1 MKICVVGS
9 GIAGLASAFY
19 LSRYPEAEI
28 TMYEQGASFGGRA
41 DVEGGGEHCPRVFL
55 EDYARLFEIMRQIPA
70 DGGGS
75 LYDLLRRLE
84 RFARTGDGAWVE
96 ISHLYRIMAK
106 ELSLAERLRISWNWR
121 PTPLIG
127 EHAPRERGANR
138 YGSVLNYS
146 PRSVLR
152 MAGNLFRSKAGFAL
166 PGPTDVFLIEPW
178 VRHLREHGATLT
190 AGCRVTGLELDGDA
204 VDVRTSEGRQRFDAV
219 VVTAFVP
226 DLVALLNASRI
237 DHGVRE
243 VDHMHNVAYTIEL
256 DPREK
261 VLTNPEPAI
270 YGCGGITVLV
280 QPEAGRAI
288 ALCVRNP
295 RTDERYVLDRLRA
308 HLELRFPV
316 GGVAVRMNQRP
327 GEAILAGDY
336 TRPEQILRR
345 PSRRLYFAGS
355 HIRNS
360 YPMDSAEGAV
370 LTARAAVRA
379 LRRDNPPLGA
389 SPMSEPVRST

>member
-1 MKICVVGS
+1 MKICIVGS
-9 GIAGLASAFY
+9 GLAGLAAAFY

-28 TMYEQGASFGGRA
+28 TVYEQGVSFGGRA
-41 DVEGGGEHCPRVFL
+41 NVEEGGEHCPRVFL
-55 EDYARLFEIMRQIPA
+55 EDYVRLFEIMRQIPA

-75 LYDLLRRLE
+75 LYDRLRRLH

-106 ELSLAERLRISWNWR
+106 EFSLVEKLRISWNWR

-127 EHAPRERGANR
+127 EHTPRERGANR

-146 PRSVLR
+146 PRTVLR
-152 MAGNLFRSKAGFAL
+152 MAGNLFRSKTGFAL
-166 PGPTDVFLIEPW
+166 PGSTDVFLIEPW
-178 VRHLREHGATLT
+178 VHHLRAHGVTLT
-190 AGCRVTGLELDGDA
+190 AGRRVTGVNLDGDP
-204 VDVRTSEGRQRFDAV
+204 VDVRTSEGWQRFDAV

-226 DLVALLNASRI
+226 DLVALLNSSKI

-243 VDHMHNVAYTIEL
+243 VDHMHNVAYTIDL
-256 DPREK
+256 DPREE
-261 VLTNPEPAI
+261 VLSNPEPAF
-270 YGCGGITVLV
+270 YGCGGVAVLV
-280 QPEAGRAI
+280 QPEAGRAV

-295 RTDERYVLDRLRA
+295 RTDEQYVLDRLRD
-308 HLELRFPV
+308 HLGLRFPV
-316 GGVAVRMNQRP
+316 GDVAVRMNQRP

-336 TRPEQILRR
+336 TRPEHILRR

-370 LTARAAVRA
+370 LTALAAVRA
-379 LRRDNPPLGA
+379 LLRDHPLGA
-389 SPMSEPVRST
+389 ASASHPARST